1 MFEKLKSRQGLI
13 CLGFGLWAVTTFGHF
28 FISAPQTF
36 QNSPR
41 PAAAR
46 VMERTRSLL
55 SEEVE
60 EGVEEEED
68 VEVEEAGRYEAWW
81 QEQLERRVRV
91 AQTCVRE
98 RILERADRNTFL
110 YDPEHRLLFC
120 RNAKVG
126 TSTWLQHFLSLAD
139 LPEEE
144 EEIVQHR
151 LHAEVP
157 RLFSVEPRDPSIP
170 LLAQAT
176 ISFSMVR
183 HPFERLVSAYQSKV
197 VRSTD
202 EWYAWV
208 RTRLK
213 DQFGDASFTSFAK
226 MIVAK
231 GKKVC
236 QAPGKSSCGL
246 DKHWKPFV
254 SRCAYCTTHYTVIAK
269 AETFKEDLRYIS
281 HLANVTFVE
290 EVQKNHQG
298 GMNTAQLTKKYFS
311 QFDRS
316 LVEELYKQYRI
327 DFEMFGYSPQQYLDL
342 AKEPSKV
349 PSQP

>member
-1 MFEKLKSRQGLI
+1 
-13 CLGFGLWAVTTFGHF
+13 
-28 FISAPQTF
+28 
-36 QNSPR
+36 
-41 PAAAR
+41 
-46 VMERTRSLL
+46 MERTRSLL
-55 SEEVE
+55 SDEGEEEEEEVE
-60 EGVEEEED
+60 EE
-68 VEVEEAGRYEAWW
+68 EEAGRYEAWW

-202 EWYAWV
+202 DWYTWV
-208 RTRLK
+208 RAHLEE
-213 DQFGDASFTSFAK
+213 QFGDT
-226 MIVAK
+226 
-231 GKKVC
+231 
-236 QAPGKSSCGL
+236 
-246 DKHWKPFV
+246 
-254 SRCAYCTTHYTVIAK
+254 
-269 AETFKEDLRYIS
+269 
-281 HLANVTFVE
+281 
-290 EVQKNHQG
+290 
-298 GMNTAQLTKKYFS
+298 
-311 QFDRS
+311 
-316 LVEELYKQYRI
+316 
-327 DFEMFGYSPQQYLDL
+327 
-342 AKEPSKV
+342 
-349 PSQP
+349 